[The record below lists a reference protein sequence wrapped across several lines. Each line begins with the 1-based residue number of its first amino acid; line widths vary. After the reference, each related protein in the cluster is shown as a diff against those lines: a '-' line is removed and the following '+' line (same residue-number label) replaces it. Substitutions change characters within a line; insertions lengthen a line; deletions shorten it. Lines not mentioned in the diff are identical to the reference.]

1 MEEAETELLPDE
13 IRAIR
18 ELLGL
23 SQAEAGKVLGGGPSA
38 FTKYE
43 AGTLKPA
50 ASLVSLLRVLEA
62 NPAAIT
68 TLGGRMPR
76 PIAIHGTRPFEVTGR
91 HIEAL
96 TDRAERMF
104 PELLRR
110 LLSVEAQ
117 VNDVPASGIHVASSM
132 TTPDGGEDGRIEW
145 TGGPDRTRFLPGR
158 LCQFQLK
165 GGRIKPSAAR
175 RDVLTTSGEV
185 KDMVR
190 SVLAAEGHYIVLC
203 SHSYVQKEI
212 IARQCSIRAGL
223 RAAGVTVADEQIDFR
238 DANQI
243 AQWANHYPSVAI
255 WVKEQTHEGSI
266 GPFRSWSD
274 WAGRPEHDRSPWVDD
289 GRLPALRSQ
298 LRERIMMTTPGIA
311 RVVGPWGVG
320 KSRLVLE
327 AFRPTAQDDAE
338 DRGLSDF
345 ILYAVESENRS
356 EEVYSAV
363 QSLVDA
369 TARAVVVVDCCL
381 TETHRVLAGMVARAG
396 SRVSIVTIDDD
407 LSDATPDETTIK
419 VDEAPSSVT
428 EAIVNRSLPRL
439 WLGDQSRLSR
449 FSKGCPEIAIRIAEA
464 WGRPIPLDHIT
475 DDDLVDAIIL
485 GHRPQEPDLLRKSAR
500 LIAVFGMVAVNENA
514 GGQLE
519 EIATLG
525 RNLTVDDLRAAIVEF
540 VRRGVVQRRG
550 RYVVFRPLAIALKL
564 AERQWREWSPE
575 TREGVLNGNT
585 SADLKILAARG
596 LARLNTADITQE
608 VVAHVCRFGGAFDGW
623 NGIAKAGHAEVLSAL
638 AEVNTEAVV
647 AQIER
652 SLKDVDDLLVV
663 RHGIRSHL
671 VWALEKIAF
680 RCDTFDEGARL
691 LLRLAIAE
699 NDRCANNATG
709 QFTALFRL
717 RGNTEADG
725 VKRLEFLDDV
735 GDTTK
740 QAQRGVVVQAL
751 AAGSSIGP
759 FLTIG
764 GAESHGYRPALE
776 RWSPTTHE
784 QGADYIKGCVT
795 RLADFAKRQD
805 ECGVTARGLLADSLS
820 SLIRKDF
827 ISTVESVVHQVR
839 SAVGCWPEAHENLGN
854 ILVYNSDSMDCD
866 MIDRVRRLIGELQ
879 PKSLE
884 SRVRFFVTDMPIDY
898 PYEGNLDLKS
908 RQQRQAEA
916 IKELASD
923 TVTQPAILKNV
934 LPHLAQGEHQMAY
947 IFGQEVATYAESPL
961 EWLASIVERVEE
973 APAGNRS
980 YDFLFGYVA
989 GIAGDYPDAVE
1000 ALKRRAAR
1008 SSELAPVLPRICS
1021 LVGIEAR
1028 DIELVVA
1035 SLRARRLQASELRWW
1050 RWDVVKA
1057 STSAIAPLLDTMLDL
1072 GGDALTEAVELLGMY
1087 IQRALGSLE
1096 DLRPQIVRLVG
1107 DIVRPGPRGKIDEY
1121 TFGEIV
1127 KWTLDKG
1134 RQDSDAN
1141 AVALLLAKA
1150 VVETEEYDDKRVI
1163 RPLMPKLLS
1172 GFPEIAWQLI
1182 GSAIVTDRG
1191 FARLMELFL
1200 DDRFTFDKDYK
1211 PAILYL
1217 PEDVL
1222 FAWCHGHPDCAPT
1235 FAASVVPVLTPD
1247 GDDPERSLHPTMT
1260 RLINEFGDRK
1270 DVLCAIDSK
1279 VNTRSWRGS
1288 LTTYYELY
1296 EKPLGTLRDHPKRE
1310 VRRWA
1315 VNMLRSLA
1323 AKIENARHRDD
1334 ERDAELDFA

>member
-1 MEEAETELLPDE
+1 MELVPDE

-18 ELLGL
+18 ERLGL
-23 SQAEAGKVLGGGPSA
+23 SQAAAGRLLGGGPSA

-43 AGTLKPA
+43 AGTLRPA
-50 ASLVSLLRVLEA
+50 ASLVNLLRVLEA

-76 PIAIHGTRPFEVTGR
+76 PIANHGTRPFEVTGR

-96 TDRAERMF
+96 TDGAGRMF
-104 PELLRR
+104 AELLKR
-110 LLSVEAQ
+110 LLFVEAQ
-117 VNDVPASGIHVASSM
+117 VNDVLPSRIHVASSM

-381 TETHRVLAGMVARAG
+381 TETHRVLAGMVSRAG

-428 EAIVNRSLPRL
+428 EAIVNRSLPKL
-439 WLGDQSRLSR
+439 WPGDQSRLSR
-449 FSKGCPEIAIRIAEA
+449 FSKGCPEVAIRLGEA
-464 WGRPIPLDHIT
+464 WGRSIPISHVT

-485 GHRPQEPDLLRKSAR
+485 GHRPHEPDLLLKSAR
-500 LIAVFGMVAVNENA
+500 LIAVFGMVAVTETA
-514 GGQLE
+514 DGQLE

-525 RNLTVDDLRAAIVEF
+525 RNLTADDLRAAIEDF

-550 RYVVFRPLAIALKL
+550 RHVVFRPLAIALKL

-575 TREGVLNGNT
+575 TREAVLSGNA
-585 SADLKILAARG
+585 SAHLKVLAARG
-596 LARLNTADITQE
+596 LACLNTTGISQE
-608 VVAHVCRFGGAFDGW
+608 VVERICRFGGALDGW
-623 NGIAKAGHAEVLSAL
+623 NGIAETAHAEVLSAL
-638 AEVNTEAVV
+638 AEVNAEAVV
-647 AQIER
+647 GQIDR
-652 SLKDVDDLLVV
+652 SLEDVDDLSVV
-663 RHGIRSHL
+663 GRIRRHL

-680 RCDTFDEGARL
+680 RSDTFRDGARL
-691 LLRLAIAE
+691 LMRLAIAE
-699 NDRCANNATG
+699 NETCANNATG
-709 QFTALFRL
+709 QFTDLFRL
-717 RGNTEADG
+717 GGNTEADG
-725 VKRLEFLDDV
+725 AKRLDFLDEV

-740 QAQRGVVVQAL
+740 QVQRTIVVDAI
-751 AAGSSIGP
+751 AAGLSFGG
-759 FLTIG
+759 FMTIY
-764 GAESHGYRPALE
+764 GAESHGSRPALE
-776 RWSPTTHE
+776 RWTPTTIG
-784 QGADYIKGCVT
+784 QRDDYITGCVT
-795 RLADFAKRQD
+795 RLSKFAIGQD
-805 ECGVTARGLLADSLS
+805 ESGVTARGRLARCLS
-820 SLIRKDF
+820 TLIRHGY
-827 ISTVESVVHQVR
+827 ISTVESVVNQVVG
-839 SAVGCWPEAHENLGN
+839 AVGYWPEAHESLGQV
-854 ILVYNSDSMDCD
+854 LVHPSDSMDQD
-866 MIDRVRRLIGELQ
+866 VIERVRNLIEELH

-884 SRVRFFVTDMPIDY
+884 LRVRFLVTHMPRYY
-898 PYEGNLDLKS
+898 PYERNADFRARGR
-908 RQQRQAEA
+908 RQTAA
-916 IKELASD
+916 IHALASEIAK
-923 TVTQPAILKNV
+923 QPAVLKGV
-934 LPHLAQGEHQMAY
+934 LPELNQGEQRVAY
-947 IFGQEVATYAESPL
+947 AFGKAVASCVESPP
-961 EWLASIVERVEE
+961 EWLASIIEFVEQ
-973 APAGNRS
+973 APAGNRNH
-980 YDFLFGYVA
+980 DLLWGYLA
-989 GIAGDYPDAVE
+989 GIAADYPDAVE
-1000 ALKRRAAR
+1000 ALKRRAAK
-1008 SSELAPVLPRICS
+1008 SSELAPILPRICS
-1021 LVGIEAR
+1021 HIGINAS

-1035 SLRARRLQASELRWW
+1035 ALRAGLLRPSELIRW
-1050 RWDVVKA
+1050 RWEIVTA
-1057 STSAIAPLLDTMLDL
+1057 STSAVALLLEAMLDQ
-1072 GGDALTEAVELLGMY
+1072 GGDALTEAVEMLGVY
-1087 IQRALGSLE
+1087 IDRAPERLE
-1096 DLRPQIVRLVG
+1096 YLRPQIIRLVG
-1107 DIVRPGPRGKIDEY
+1107 DIVQPGPRGKIDEY

-1127 KWTLDKG
+1127 KWALDKG
-1134 RQDSDAN
+1134 RKDADAN
-1141 AVALLLAKA
+1141 AVALLLARA
-1150 VVETEEYDDKRVI
+1150 VVETEEHDDKRVI
-1163 RPLMPKLLS
+1163 RPLMPRLLS

-1182 GSAIVTDRG
+1182 GPAIVADRG
-1191 FARLMELFL
+1191 FAMLMELVLGEGFAF
-1200 DDRFTFDKDYK
+1200 DRDYR
-1211 PAILYL
+1211 PAILCL

-1222 FAWCHGHPDCAPT
+1222 FAWCHGHPDSAPA
-1235 FAASVVPVLTPD
+1235 FAAGVVPVLTLAAE
-1247 GDDPERSLHPTMT
+1247 DPECSLHPIMT

-1270 DVLCAIDSK
+1270 EVLSAIDRNMHTFGWS
-1279 VNTRSWRGS
+1279 GS

-1296 EKPLGTLRDHPKRE
+1296 EKPLGTLRDHPTTE

-1315 VNMLRSLA
+1315 AKMLRRLA
-1323 AKIENARHRDD
+1323 AEIENARRND
-1334 ERDAELDFA
+1334 EEEYAESELP